1 MDILTQVLR
10 SVRLSGAV
18 LFRGEFSSPWSL
30 AAPDSRAA
38 APFLVP
44 GAKSLI
50 FFHVVTQGR
59 CSVAV
64 DQEQPFLL
72 SSGDVIALPY
82 GDPHAMGNPLAA
94 THTPLEE
101 VLTPP
106 PWPKCPTVVHGGG
119 GERTQLICGFLH
131 CDDALFSPVITKLPR
146 ILSVRA
152 RAESSSSW
160 LETNCRYMLEEAIVN
175 RPGGACV
182 LGRLAELLFVEVLR
196 CKMEEL
202 GENEVGW
209 LAAVKDPV
217 IGKSLELIHGDL
229 AHPWTVEKLG
239 RSVGLSR
246 SALADRFRQLL
257 GEPLMHYL
265 TRWRL
270 QWAAQ
275 LLRDSDRGLAAIATQ
290 VGYESEFA
298 FNRAFKRFAGQP
310 PASWRKH
317 AKGRDEVTA
326 GA

>member
-1 MDILTQVLR
+1 MDILSLVLR

-30 AAPDSRAA
+30 QAPDSRLA

-50 FFHVVTQGR
+50 FFHVITEGR
-59 CSVAV
+59 CSITV
-64 DQEQPFLL
+64 DGKEPFVL
-72 SSGDVIALPY
+72 STGDVIALPY

-94 THTPLEE
+94 THTPLAN

-106 PWPKCPTVVHGGG
+106 PWPECPTVVHGGG
-119 GERTQLICGFLH
+119 GERTQVICGFLH
-131 CDDALFSPVITKLPR
+131 CDEALFSPVITKLPR
-146 ILSVRA
+146 TIRIRA
-152 RAESSSSW
+152 RGETPSSW
-160 LETNCRYMLEEAIVN
+160 LETNCRYMLEEASAN
-175 RPGGACV
+175 RPGGASV

-196 CKMEEL
+196 REMEEL

-209 LAAVKDPV
+209 LAAVKDPTV
-217 IGKSLELIHGDL
+217 GKALELMHADL
-229 AHPWTVEKLG
+229 AHPWTVEGLG
-239 RSVGLSR
+239 RSIGLSR
-246 SALADRFRQLL
+246 SALAERFRHLL
-257 GEPLMHYL
+257 GEPLMRYL

-275 LLRDSDRGLAAIATQ
+275 LLRDSDRGLADIASQ

-298 FNRAFKRFAGQP
+298 FNRAFKRFAGEP
-310 PASWRKH
+310 PASWRRD
-317 AKGRDEVTA
+317 AKGRDSVSA